1 MKGYLRYRMIISVN
15 RHLHECVEGGTYY
28 KHDDKLADG
37 KFCMDHFNCGYY
49 EECKTKWV
57 IEPIC
62 FPE

>member
-15 RHLHECVEGGTYY
+15 RHLHQCVECGTYY

-37 KFCMDHFNCGYY
+37 KFCMDHFSCGYC

-57 IEPIC
+57 I
-62 FPE
+62 